1 MAVVDTLRTVRH
13 WSAASQRALTRNWHL
28 WSTALLAA
36 LIRLP
41 GVFHGLPYVRH
52 PDEPVNY
59 EVIHSMVV
67 RRSPLPGFYDYPSLH
82 YTVQAAV
89 HAVYAAF
96 TRLFGQGSLAGLD
109 MPPGGL
115 GTNFANSSG
124 AWIAARLVTVC
135 TAALGVAL
143 VAHLATRLTGSRPF
157 GVVAGV
163 LAAVSRIG
171 VTTGAVITP
180 DALAATTATAVV
192 VLLVHR
198 FTAKSEAP
206 SRRWTVLTGTCLG
219 LAAGAKYNNVLLLLL
234 VAATV
239 VLLPASRRPSKA
251 CVALLIGVSVGVG
264 LLTTPGAILDVS
276 TFAADVRSVLDHYGT
291 GHVGAEGNTL
301 ITNLRFLRESDP
313 LAAVLAVVAIIGAVV
328 QRRRAVLIVAGW
340 VVVYFLA
347 ISAATVRFDRN
358 LTPVLGSLA
367 VLAALGA
374 QQLWRLLRAVYD
386 DENHRA
392 LRRAAAGALVAVLVV
407 PASLSQA
414 DQVTRA
420 VSRAA
425 STRLTTSASWLADR
439 LPVGATVLLD
449 SYSPWV
455 DTTTAEVSYSR
466 GLAIPSVE
474 ELGQFDVV
482 VLTRS
487 GWGRFLGV
495 ADRYPAEAARV
506 MQLRAAACRL
516 DRYSEG
522 TAYWMEVLRL
532 DCST

>member
-1 MAVVDTLRTVRH
+1 MAVVDTLRSVRH
-13 WSAASQRALTRNWHL
+13 WSVAMRRALARNWHL

-36 LIRLP
+36 MIRLP

-59 EVIHSMVV
+59 EVVHSMVV
-67 RRSPLPGFYDYPSLH
+67 RRSPLPGFYDYPSLQ
-82 YTVQAAV
+82 YTVQAVV
-89 HAVYAAF
+89 HAAYATFA
-96 TRLFGQGSLAGLD
+96 RLFGQGSLTGLD

-115 GTNFANSSG
+115 GTNFTNSPG

-135 TAALGVAL
+135 AAALGVAL
-143 VAHLATRLTGSRPF
+143 VAHLAARLSGSRSW

-171 VTTGAVITP
+171 ITTGAVITP
-180 DALAATTATAVV
+180 DALAGTTATAVV

-198 FTAKSEAP
+198 FTATVEAP
-206 SRRWTVLTGTCLG
+206 SRRWTVLTGSCLG
-219 LAAGAKYNNVLLLLL
+219 LAVGAKYNNVLLLIL

-239 VLLPASRRPSKA
+239 ALLPASRRPTRA
-251 CVALLIGVSVGVG
+251 GIALLIGVSIGVG

-276 TFAADVRSVLDHYGT
+276 TFTGNVRSVLDHYGT

-301 ITNLRFLRESDP
+301 TTNLRFLRDSDP
-313 LAAVLAVVAIIGAVV
+313 LAAVLAAVAVVGAVA
-328 QRRRAVLIVAGW
+328 QRRRAVGIVAGW

-347 ISAATVRFDRN
+347 ISAVTVRFDRN

-374 QQLWRLLRAVYD
+374 QQLWRLLRATYD
-386 DENHRA
+386 AGDHRS
-392 LRRAAAGALVAVLVV
+392 LRRAAAGVLVIALVV
-407 PASLSQA
+407 PAGVSQVDLA
-414 DQVTRA
+414 ARA
-420 VSRAA
+420 VRRAGGA
-425 STRLTTSASWLADR
+425 HLATSAAWLGDR
-439 LPVGATVLLD
+439 IPAGTSVLLD
-449 SYSPWV
+449 AYSPWV
-455 DTTTAEVSYSR
+455 DTTTADVSYSR
-466 GLAIPSVE
+466 GLAIPSVA
-474 ELGQFDVV
+474 ELEQFDTV

-487 GWGRFLGV
+487 GWGRFLGL
-495 ADRYPAEAARV
+495 ADQYPAEAARV
-506 MQLRAAACRL
+506 MRLRADACRL

-522 TAYWMEVLRL
+522 TAYWIEVLRL

>member
-1 MAVVDTLRTVRH
+1 MAAVDTLRSVRQ
-13 WSAASQRALTRNWHL
+13 WSAAVRRALARSWHL

-36 LIRLP
+36 MIRLP

-59 EVIHSMVV
+59 EVVHSMVV
-67 RRSPLPGFYDYPSLH
+67 RRSPLPGFYDYPSLQ
-82 YTVQAAV
+82 YTVQAVV
-89 HAVYAAF
+89 HAVYATFAQ
-96 TRLFGQGSLAGLD
+96 LFGQGSLSGLD

-115 GTNFANSSG
+115 GTNLANSPG
-124 AWIAARLVTVC
+124 AWIAARLVTLC

-143 VAHLATRLTGSRPF
+143 VAHLATRLSGSPAW

-171 VTTGAVITP
+171 ITTGAVMTP
-180 DALAATTATAVV
+180 DALAGTTAIAVV

-198 FTAKSEAP
+198 FTATAEAP
-206 SRRWTVLTGTCLG
+206 TRRWTVLTGTCLG
-219 LAAGAKYNNVLLLLL
+219 LAVGAKYNNVLLLLL

-239 VLLPASRRPSKA
+239 ALLPAARRPTRA
-251 CVALLIGVSVGVG
+251 GIALLVGVSIGVG
-264 LLTTPGAILDVS
+264 LLTTPGAILDAS
-276 TFAADVRSVLDHYGT
+276 AFTADVRSVLDHYGT

-301 ITNLRFLRESDP
+301 TTNLGFLGRSDP
-313 LAAVLAVVAIIGAVV
+313 LAVVLATVGIIGAVV
-328 QRRRAVLIVAGW
+328 QRRRAIWLVAGW
-340 VVVYFLA
+340 VVVYFLV

-374 QQLWRLLRAVYD
+374 QQLWRLLRASCD
-386 DENHRA
+386 AGDHLS
-392 LRRAAAGALVAVLVV
+392 LRRMASGALVVALVV
-407 PASLSQA
+407 PAGVSQA
-414 DQVTRA
+414 DLAARA
-420 VSRAA
+420 VRRTGGA
-425 STRLTTSASWLADR
+425 RLATSAAWLADR
-439 LPVGATVLLD
+439 IPVGATVLLD
-449 SYSPWV
+449 AYSPWV

-466 GLAIPSVE
+466 GLAIPSVD

-482 VLTRS
+482 VVTRG

-506 MQLRAAACRL
+506 MRLRAAACRL

-522 TAYWMEVLRL
+522 TSYWMEVLRL